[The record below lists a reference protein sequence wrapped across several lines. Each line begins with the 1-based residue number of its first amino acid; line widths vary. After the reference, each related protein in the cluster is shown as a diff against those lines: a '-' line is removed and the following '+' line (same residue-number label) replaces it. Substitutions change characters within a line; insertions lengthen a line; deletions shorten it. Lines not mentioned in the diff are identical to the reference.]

1 MLDLTTDN
9 DKLIFDE
16 NFSGIWWGVLYK
28 NS

>member
-1 MLDLTTDN
+1 MLNLMADN
-9 DKLIFDE
+9 DKLIFDG